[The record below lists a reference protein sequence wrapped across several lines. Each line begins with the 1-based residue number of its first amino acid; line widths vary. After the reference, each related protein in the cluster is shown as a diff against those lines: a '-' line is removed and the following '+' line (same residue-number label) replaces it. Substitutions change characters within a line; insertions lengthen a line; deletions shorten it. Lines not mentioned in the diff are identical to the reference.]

1 MAAQSVCRLIGA
13 NLKKVQTH
21 VFQRSVESRAWS
33 GAEVGG
39 LIRIPEFFSSLS
51 VQRIF
56 LLLAGEIIINLHK
69 GKQHRWRVAWQASLT
84 SRYQRRQIIPSDD
97 HLDHSLQQ
105 LKAIVS
111 GITNINTR
119 SISAA
124 IESELWCLLC
134 CYGEIILYPGRIVR
148 LKTRLENI
156 LEAILMRVFFWQNM
170 LDMLHWIYCEL
181 NIDRRGSRFFHN
193 AMLSS

>member
-1 MAAQSVCRLIGA
+1 M
-13 NLKKVQTH
+13 
-21 VFQRSVESRAWS
+21 ESRAWS
-33 GAEVGG
+33 GGGRADTNSGVFQLIVCTEDLFAVGG
-39 LIRIPEFFSSLS
+39 RNYHQSP
-51 VQRIF
+51 QRKAAPVARS
-56 LLLAGEIIINLHK
+56 LAGKPHLEISTPNNL
-69 GKQHRWRVAWQASLT
+69 SL
-84 SRYQRRQIIPSDD
+84 QQDH

-119 SISAA
+119 SIPAA

-148 LKTRLENI
+148 HKTRLQNI

-170 LDMLHWIYCEL
+170 LDMLHWIYCES
-181 NIDRRGSRFFHN
+181 IDRRGSRFFHIACCHHDFGYMPSIFN
-193 AMLSS
+193 QF

>member
-1 MAAQSVCRLIGA
+1 M
-13 NLKKVQTH
+13 QTH
-21 VFQRSVESRAWS
+21 VSSALWS
-33 GAEVGG
+33 PAPGPEVGG

-111 GITNINTR
+111 SGITKINTR

-124 IESELWCLLC
+124 IESELWCLFC

-148 LKTRLENI
+148 PRTRSENI
-156 LEAILMRVFFWQNM
+156 LDTILRVFFWQNM
-170 LDMLHWIYCEL
+170 LDMLHWIYCES
-181 NIDRRGSRFFHN
+181 IDRRGSRFFHN
-193 AMLSS
+193 ACCHHDFGYMPSIFNQF